1 MSVSDLKYKNK
12 YLKYK
17 NKYLNLQSQIEGI
30 NATGGG
36 FLDSLKSMFLSKPKP
51 EPVPVPEP
59 EPVPVPKPSIPDD
72 LISSMLF
79 YSNSLPINRETR
91 RIMNST
97 TDIDSNKFL
106 SLREKLG
113 KTTLDKLFS
122 TGEDIVINEKLNNK
136 EIYLLAGLFVSNINN
151 INIKNIYFNI
161 SKNMLFPLDKLKE
174 ALLNPTKTLY
184 LTNNTRINDTNIHE
198 LGADTI
204 VLFFNLLNDDLIY
217 FQLKPIN
224 DDFFDFQLNFIF
236 SCIAIIKRNG
246 NIVLDFWPNTF
257 TSEKYINGFKTIIHS
272 LKQQNIPI
280 TKLSL
285 WTDKISDEQQFALAN
300 ALKINKTVKKIS
312 IKATKYD

>member
-36 FLDSLKSMFLSKPKP
+36 FSDSLKSMFLSKPKP
-51 EPVPVPEP
+51 K
-59 EPVPVPKPSIPDD
+59 PVPKPSIPDD

-122 TGEDIVINEKLNNK
+122 TGEDIVINEQLNNK

-151 INIKNIYFNI
+151 INIKNIYFDI
-161 SKNMLFPLDKLKE
+161 SKNMPFPLDKLKE

-184 LTNNTRINDTNIHE
+184 LTNNFRINDTNIHE

-204 VLFFNLLNDDLIY
+204 VLFFNLLNNDLIY

-285 WTDKISDEQQFALAN
+285 WTDQISVEQQIALAN
-300 ALKINKTVKKIS
+300 ALKINTTVKDIN
-312 IKATKYD
+312 IKTTKYDYKKK

>member
-1 MSVSDLKYKNK
+1 
-12 YLKYK
+12 
-17 NKYLNLQSQIEGI
+17 
-30 NATGGG
+30 
-36 FLDSLKSMFLSKPKP
+36 
-51 EPVPVPEP
+51 
-59 EPVPVPKPSIPDD
+59 
-72 LISSMLF
+72 MLF

-122 TGEDIVINEKLNNK
+122 TGEDIVINEQLNNK

-151 INIKNIYFNI
+151 INIKNIYFDI

-184 LTNNTRINDTNIHE
+184 LTNNFRINDTNIHE

-204 VLFFNLLNDDLIY
+204 VLFFNLLNNDLIY

-285 WTDKISDEQQFALAN
+285 WTDQISVEQQIALAN
-300 ALKINKTVKKIS
+300 ALKINTTVKDIN
-312 IKATKYD
+312 IKTTKYDYKKK

>member
-1 MSVSDLKYKNK
+1 MSVSDLTYKNK

-17 NKYLNLQSQIEGI
+17 NKYLNLQSQIEDI

-36 FLDSLKSMFLSKPKP
+36 FSDSLKSMFLPKPK
-51 EPVPVPEP
+51 
-59 EPVPVPKPSIPDD
+59 PVPKPSIPDD

-113 KTTLDKLFS
+113 KTTLDNLFS
-122 TGEDIVINEKLNNK
+122 TGEDIVINEQLNNK

-151 INIKNIYFNI
+151 INIKNIYFDI
-161 SKNMLFPLDKLKE
+161 SKNMPFPLDKLKE

-184 LTNNTRINDTNIHE
+184 LTNNFRINNTNIHE

-285 WTDKISDEQQFALAN
+285 WTNQISDEQQFALAN
-300 ALKINKTVKKIS
+300 ALKINTTVKKIS
-312 IKATKYD
+312 IKANKYNY